1 MMLDYFYGQ
10 SGELFSYF
18 RIPKALFQDSRFR
31 QLSTDARTLYG
42 ILLDRMSLS
51 AKNGWLD
58 EQGRVYIIYTVR
70 EVQESLCCAEHKA
83 VKLFRELEQAD
94 LIERKRR
101 GLGRPSLIFVKN
113 FSTEVSKMHPLNCA
127 NSNSGAV
134 QNAVQEQPKPQCNKT
149 DKNKTER
156 NKPDPIHSGNIREQL
171 EDYFYQALEV
181 ELLFRLHPDDEDTIY
196 QIVDLLVDT
205 CSTKR
210 KMLRIAG
217 DDKPAEVVRS
227 RLKKLN
233 ADHIRFVLGCL
244 SETTVPVRNMKQYL
258 LAFAVQCTHDHEPL
272 LSEQNEPRLCA
283 WLSGEVKLSK
293 KHICKRNRY
302 SSFPLM
308 NCTLL

>member
-31 QLSTDARTLYG
+31 QLSTDARALYG

-258 LAFAVQCTHDHEPL
+258 LASLYNAPTTMSLYYQNKTNHDFARGSPG
-272 LSEQNEPRLCA
+272 R
-283 WLSGEVKLSK
+283 
-293 KHICKRNRY
+293 
-302 SSFPLM
+302 
-308 NCTLL
+308 